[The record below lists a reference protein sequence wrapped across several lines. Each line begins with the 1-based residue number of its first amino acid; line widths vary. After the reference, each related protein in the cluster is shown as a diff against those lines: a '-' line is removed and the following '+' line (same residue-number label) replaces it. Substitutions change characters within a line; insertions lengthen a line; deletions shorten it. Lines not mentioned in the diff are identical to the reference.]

1 MIVKFD
7 ALNRFEKP
15 LFSLCNP
22 NCKMVD
28 GKLINTIGILSDTAD
43 EELVLNFADLSEF
56 NFTFRRIIRHK
67 AEADNYTSML
77 YRSIQNKRYIYIENI
92 GFFVI
97 TNVAQHRDENGYY
110 KSITA
115 QSCEKELANKK
126 LPYVKNGVYAF
137 NDLISLIMESL
148 PKWTLG
154 TVANTVSAKSR
165 TFEDLEEGIAVLTFL
180 RENMQDKYEC
190 IFDFDIINRIVHVH
204 DQNNY
209 VKRTSIHLS
218 MDDVLNNTEISEDA
232 SEMFTAISVLGDNE
246 LNIIPVN
253 PIGTNTIY
261 NFDYYL
267 DWMSAELKAKV
278 LAWKQT
284 IANNESDYYDY
295 NLEYYEKLTEKR
307 NLELDNETRVEIVKL
322 YKKCYENLETEGLD
336 IIEEYNNSIVEA
348 GGSKENKISTNVD
361 LSAARKEILNRI
373 NTAETQISTNNSSII
388 LLENELLVLLDS
400 INAIRSMVAFN
411 NFTEEEYDELSTYIS
426 EGNYTDEYTTQTDS
440 MSYAE
445 QFAQAKVLYDRAKQQ
460 LDKISKPTQ
469 EFSADVE
476 NFLFVKKFAPVSE
489 QIETGSLIYIDTDI
503 DISEEWFLNSIVLN
517 YSDTSLQ
524 FTFGNRYNKFN
535 NRALYEDLLGS
546 VSSTANSVEYIKST
560 IYPIKKGK
568 LNEIERE
575 IESSRTLTKNN
586 VFASVN
592 EDVIIDETGYTG
604 KKKNSDG
611 TFDNEQLKIT
621 HNNIVFTDDAW
632 GSIKT
637 ALGKIQFGD
646 VIQYGLNADIII
658 GKLITG
664 ETLSVG
670 IRNADGTVRDL
681 NSLSSDVDDLSEI
694 KEYLT
699 FDSTN
704 GLIIGNTNDK
714 NYTQQT
720 SYKYSFMLNGV
731 EVAYLS
737 GVDRRLYINS
747 AELLDRLSIGS
758 VEDGGFFDFI
768 STSNGLG
775 IKWRGVV
782 LNDS

>member
-348 GGSKENKISTNVD
+348 GGSKENKISTDVD

-373 NTAETQISTNNSSII
+373 NTAETQISTNDSSII

-476 NFLFVKKFAPVSE
+476 NFLFVKKFTPVSE

-560 IYPIKKGK
+560 IYPIEKGK